1 MADNLMIKVDESLSI
16 TELAEQLAG
25 IYRNKGFSVVVTN
38 LKNGASTLV
47 FDKGVGGIN
56 LLLGMGLGITATM
69 TRNNGMLAVIYSDA
83 EWMGKVIG
91 LGVGWFLCL
100 VPFLTAIVGSV
111 KQLGLAKEINKD
123 ITMLANQM

>member
-1 MADNLMIKVDESLSI
+1 MADNLMINVDESLSI